1 MQDFKHLRDPYDYK
15 NRDTAR
21 RYYDDVLTE
30 NIRVRRESR
39 KAIVSIIVLM
49 LLLAVALRF
58 APERVDVPSGEY
70 CEMTALFV
78 SSDGEFG
85 WPDFNNNMHRCVQGE
100 GL

>member
-1 MQDFKHLRDPYDYK
+1 M
-15 NRDTAR
+15 
-21 RYYDDVLTE
+21 
-30 NIRVRRESR
+30 RRESR

-85 WPDFNNNMHRCVQGE
+85 WPDFDNNFELCVEEKG
-100 GL
+100 